1 LTIEKKTLTIA
12 SMNEKNWGIKLI
24 KLFLWFL
31 FLSFFVVAFFGVF
44 LLWKV
49 NQTENKITLFKK
61 SPSSFLDTFKNI
73 SLSSNSKLKG
83 EDTGRINILLLGI
96 AGKGNPGEN
105 LSDTLMIA
113 SLNTKNNQ
121 VALLSLPR
129 DLYAS
134 IPEDGVQMKINSMYQ
149 YGKSLSP
156 GDPQETIIP
165 LQKTLGE
172 ITSLDINYWLILNFE
187 GFKKIIDAVGG
198 INIMNERDIFDS
210 SYPGPNYS
218 YQIFELKKGF
228 YNNLDGETALKYA
241 RMRHNDPEGDFG
253 RAKRQQQVLQA
264 TRNKIFSTETFLNPN
279 TLNDLFNALGDN
291 IKTDIPPSD
300 FGSFLSLA
308 KNLDTSNIIN
318 IVVDAWDKN
327 SLLKVSHLFYKD
339 VRAFILV
346 PRVGNWS
353 EIQELAQNIFD
364 TEKIKRRRQEIAKE
378 DASVS
383 ILNKSSD
390 SNVGEKI
397 ENLLRESFGYKNI
410 TKISSL
416 EDKKNPSSEKS
427 FLCDFSSKNNPFTLD
442 ELTTKIPAEIIET
455 EKPECDLFS
464 NDIKTDILVVVGK
477 DVVTQYNLEEDS
489 FEEYK
494 NSEDNFIYSDFL
506 EKSKNSDQ

>member
-1 LTIEKKTLTIA
+1 
-12 SMNEKNWGIKLI
+12 
-24 KLFLWFL
+24 
-31 FLSFFVVAFFGVF
+31 
-44 LLWKV
+44 
-49 NQTENKITLFKK
+49 
-61 SPSSFLDTFKNI
+61 
-73 SLSSNSKLKG
+73 
-83 EDTGRINILLLGI
+83 
-96 AGKGNPGEN
+96 
-105 LSDTLMIA
+105 
-113 SLNTKNNQ
+113 
-121 VALLSLPR
+121 
-129 DLYAS
+129 
-134 IPEDGVQMKINSMYQ
+134 
-149 YGKSLSP
+149 
-156 GDPQETIIP
+156 
-165 LQKTLGE
+165 
-172 ITSLDINYWLILNFE
+172 
-187 GFKKIIDAVGG
+187 
-198 INIMNERDIFDS
+198 
-210 SYPGPNYS
+210 
-218 YQIFELKKGF
+218 
-228 YNNLDGETALKYA
+228 
-241 RMRHNDPEGDFG
+241 
-253 RAKRQQQVLQA
+253 
-264 TRNKIFSTETFLNPN
+264 
-279 TLNDLFNALGDN
+279 
-291 IKTDIPPSD
+291 
-300 FGSFLSLA
+300 
-308 KNLDTSNIIN
+308 LDTSNIIN

-427 FLCDFSSKNNPFTLD
+427 FLCDFSSKNNLFTLD